1 MIKYK
6 INVLKALAGVGWS
19 QSRLKKYGLLSGATL
34 DRFRAGL
41 PVGFDALGTVCALL
55 DCQPGDVI
63 ESALTMEEQ
72 TTLFNLRHEKRD
84 KDV

>member
-6 INVLKALAGVGWS
+6 INVLKALSGVGWS

-55 DCQPGDVI
+55 GCQPGDVI
-63 ESALTMEEQ
+63 ESVLSMDEKTV
-72 TTLFNLRHEKRD
+72 LFNLKREKAD
-84 KDV
+84 

>member
-19 QSRLKKYGLLSGATL
+19 QSRLKRYGLLSGATL

-63 ESALTMEEQ
+63 ESVLSLDEKTA
-72 TTLFNLRHEKRD
+72 LFNLKREKD
-84 KDV
+84 A